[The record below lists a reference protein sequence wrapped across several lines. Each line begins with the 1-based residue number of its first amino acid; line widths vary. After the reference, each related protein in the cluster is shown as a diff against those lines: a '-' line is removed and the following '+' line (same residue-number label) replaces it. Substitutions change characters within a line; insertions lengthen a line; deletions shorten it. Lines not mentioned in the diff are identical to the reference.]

1 MSAFGQDRK
10 FPLHGRK
17 TPANAKSFDHMVK
30 DCGFPAPEQIEE
42 KTTGNGKNSPW
53 KYPNLYAPS
62 SQEECNL
69 FQRNANAPMFASLVR
84 GTTPRPIVYYLPEVR
99 SLFPIDVWRDPLRTY
114 PDRDFVRELLHDI
127 NFGVPIGFNHDRTPS
142 FPQITVPQPLNLRPS
157 HRNWNTNCP

>member
-1 MSAFGQDRK
+1 MSAFGQHRK
-10 FPLHGRK
+10 FPPHGRK

-30 DCGFPAPEQIEE
+30 DCEFPAPEQIEE

-69 FQRNANAPMFASLVR
+69 FQRHANAPMFASLVR

-99 SLFPIDVWRDPLRTY
+99 CLFPIDVWRDPLRTY

-127 NFGVPIGFNHDRTPS
+127 NFGVRIGFNHDRTP
-142 FPQITVPQPLNLRPS
+142 
-157 HRNWNTNCP
+157 